1 MIVKYIGIG
10 AMAITALWV
19 GRGYSAYADR
29 RLGEMGGLSALLLHM
44 ESRLGRTLD
53 YGGELYR
60 GFDNDFLEKC
70 GFLPL
75 LREGRPLYDA
85 FSEVR
90 SSMLLPN
97 EVADIVDGLFS
108 SFGKGYKDQEIE
120 RLRRARAELDKKIT
134 TLREESDKNKRVVNA
149 LLFGITAS
157 GAILLM

>member
-1 MIVKYIGIG
+1 MIVKYLGIG
-10 AMAITALWV
+10 AMAITALWI

-29 RLGEMGGLSALLLHM
+29 RLGEMGGISALILHI

-53 YGGELYR
+53 YGAELYR
-60 GFDNDFLEKC
+60 GFDDEFLEKC

-90 SSMLLPN
+90 SSMLLPD

-120 RLRRARAELDKKIT
+120 RLRRARDELDKKIT
-134 TLREESDKNKRVVNA
+134 TLREGSDKNKRVVNA